1 MKAWHFL
8 AENKKLGYKDGRLVR
23 VGHTFK
29 CDPDSLVMCKSGFH
43 ATKRL
48 FDALKYAPG
57 PVVCRVELGGRILHQ
72 DDKSVAS
79 ERTVIAM
86 ADASTVLHEFAC
98 WCEEQALKNIK
109 NPDPRS
115 VAAIAATRAWRE
127 SEITDAELL
136 AAAGLAADRSAWLAA
151 GSAADRSAADRSAAW
166 LAARSAQNEQLT
178 KMVNKLLKQEH

>member
-136 AAAGLAADRSAWLAA
+136 AAVGLAADRSAWLAA
-151 GSAADRSAADRSAAW
+151 DRSAWFKPAGLA
-166 LAARSAQNEQLT
+166 AARSAQNKQLT
-178 KMVNKLLKQEH
+178 QMVNKLLKQEH